1 MGDFFTIAINFV
13 FNSLNINCIRHGFSF
28 GLNVLVE
35 LIVGYAIPNS
45 GIALITLKAYGYNID
60 SQASN
65 YITDQKLAHYAKIPP
80 RAILKVNYYP
90 LY

>member
-1 MGDFFTIAINFV
+1 MVLSVETPIWGFFTIAINFV
-13 FNSLNINCIRHGFSF
+13 LIPLTSIASVTGFSF

-60 SQASN
+60 SQANN
-65 YITDQKLAHYAKIPP
+65 YITDQKLAHYAKIHHEQF
-80 RAILKVNYYP
+80 
-90 LY
+90 

>member
-1 MGDFFTIAINFV
+1 MGIFSLLPLISFLIPLTSIASV
-13 FNSLNINCIRHGFSF
+13 TGFSF